1 MPRPTRIFLT
11 IKRRSRKLSLFMRPS
26 LPERKEKLKST
37 RVVRRRN
44 ITTRGENITK
54 TVISENPK
62 RQQRRNKRMTDS
74 SMLRRRRR
82 EKADVEVVAVVEEA
96 EVVSTERKEK
106 VARPGL
112 VVITNQEKI
121 DLREKLLLFLINRFL
136 LLRIRSRL
144 TPVHRPSLKVGALTF
159 SEPQRN

>member
-1 MPRPTRIFLT
+1 
-11 IKRRSRKLSLFMRPS
+11 MRPS

-37 RVVRRRN
+37 LVVRRRN

-62 RQQRRNKRMTDS
+62 RQQRRKKRMTDS

-96 EVVSTERKEK
+96 EVVSTEPKEK

-112 VVITNQEKI
+112 VVVITNQEKR
-121 DLREKLLLFLINRFL
+121 DLREKPQQFLINRFLL

-144 TPVHRPSLKVGALTF
+144 TPVHRPSFKGGGTLTF
-159 SEPQRN
+159 SPEPERN